1 MDTFFT
7 DPYAELSR
15 EALDASGESVVYRLN
30 SEVSR
35 ADLNFIRSL
44 RPKVNTIT
52 IVTNILIKK
61 LVDALKERGIDC
73 YADRERFERFV
84 GECSIVGPTV
94 PDHVA
99 SDEPPV
105 SGDFRKRSAAGG
117 RSGHPLQTPPPHVGR
132 GTEAASADAPSQSPL
147 PADVRSNAPAR
158 SKRGEGKKKR
168 EEA

>member
-1 MDTFFT
+1 MDSLFT
-7 DPYAELSR
+7 DPYADLSR
-15 EALDASGESVVYRLN
+15 EALDTSGESVVYRLN

-84 GECSIVGPTV
+84 GGCTIVGPTE
-94 PDHVA
+94 VA
-99 SDEPPV
+99 LNDPTDERHPRRGEASPPY
-105 SGDFRKRSAAGG
+105 
-117 RSGHPLQTPPPHVGR
+117 VGR
-132 GTEAASADAPSQSPL
+132 GASPEGADAPGEPSL
-147 PADVRSNAPAR
+147 PADVRSNATTR
-158 SKRGEGKKKR
+158 GGGSKRAKGRK
-168 EEA
+168 EA